1 MNADS
6 LHLSSF
12 IGRQAERAAIRD
24 LLMQTRLLTLAGPGG
39 IGKTRLALQIAA
51 DCEDLFSDGIVFVPL
66 QTVNEASFVVFAL
79 SNALGITSIDKSD
92 AYSQLLDYLQDRHML
107 LVLDNVEHLLDAGWI
122 MADILEKTPY
132 TSIMITSREV
142 LNLREEQIYHMQGL
156 SVGDDAVQLFTARA
170 RQVRLDFNPDGTDVR
185 EICRILD
192 GVPLAIE
199 LAATWVKLLSTG
211 EIISEI
217 RRNLDFLS
225 TPLKNIPERHQSMR
239 AVFNHSWDLLP
250 DNERDVLKRLSV
262 FGASFTRQ
270 AAEQV
275 AGASLASLAS
285 LVDKSL
291 LWVDGRYSIHELLR
305 QYAAEMLDDD
315 ERSQTQHNH
324 AAYYHALLCREGAR
338 LKTGE
343 QAAALKE
350 IEVELDHI
358 RSAWEWM
365 VNHRQETMIW
375 DCLEPLGLYYQMRS
389 RLMEAYEIFTRAVR
403 QFESEETPLLAVL
416 LLLQG
421 WYAQFAETLRPKLSM
436 EIVRR
441 AARLIQNLNVINNLP
456 MHMGEMVF
464 QCDDGGLS
472 IVQQSY
478 KYFRE
483 RDDQWGIAWCL
494 HNLAH
499 LKSHY
504 ENDVAQAKRLFE
516 EAIAAFEAVGDQWCA
531 TWSRG
536 ALGMILEE
544 EGDFAAAFKHYRKR
558 LDPCEQVGDLAGT
571 AWTLQQIA
579 QVAMEMGNYD
589 VARHYC
595 YQSLQVAM
603 DVSSKKSVDESI
615 FRFARLCEMT
625 GNLDRAVELLAPFHQ
640 NDLKFYYVQQQ
651 VDKWLADLRTRMT
664 PKQHDTAYQLGR
676 AKSLEQLAREL
687 LDELAGDKPPAI
699 GILQPLVEPLSERE
713 LEVLELVATG
723 LSNQEIAA
731 QLVVSVGTVKKHL
744 NNIFGKLNVS
754 NRTQAAARAR
764 DLSLL

>member
-12 IGRQAERAAIRD
+12 IGRQVERAAIRD
-24 LLMQTRLLTLAGPGG
+24 LLLQTRLLTLAGPGG
-39 IGKTRLALQIAA
+39 IGKTRLALQIAV

-92 AYSQLLDYLQDRHML
+92 AYSQLLDYLQNRHML

-122 MADILEKTPY
+122 MADILEKTPH
-132 TSIMITSREV
+132 TNIMITSREV
-142 LNLREEQIYHMQGL
+142 LNLREEQIYHVQGL
-156 SVGDDAVQLFTARA
+156 PVDDDAVQLFTARA
-170 RQVRLDFNPDGTDVR
+170 RQVRLDFIPDEADIR
-185 EICRILD
+185 DICRILD

-199 LAATWVKLLSTG
+199 LAATWVKVLTTG
-211 EIISEI
+211 EIIAEI

-225 TPLKNIPERHQSMR
+225 TPLKNVPERHRSMR
-239 AVFNHSWDLLP
+239 AVFNHSWELLP
-250 DNERDVLKRLSV
+250 DTERDVLKRLSV
-262 FGASFTRQ
+262 FGSSFTRQ
-270 AAEQV
+270 AAESV

-291 LWVDGRYSIHELLR
+291 LRVDGRYSIHELLR
-305 QYAAEMLDDD
+305 QYAGELLDDT
-315 ERSQTQHNH
+315 ERYQTQHQH
-324 AAYYHALLCREGAR
+324 AAYYHALLCRMGAR
-338 LKTGE
+338 LKSAE

-365 VNHRQETMIW
+365 VNQRHEDMIW

-389 RLMEAYEIFTRAVR
+389 RLMEGYELFTRAVR
-403 QFESEETPLLAVL
+403 QFEPEESPLLAVL

-421 WYAQFAETLRPKLSM
+421 WYAQFAETLRPELSI

-441 AARLIQNLNVINNLP
+441 AARLIQRFNITGVLP

-464 QCDDGGLS
+464 QCDDGGFA

-478 KYFRE
+478 DYFRE
-483 RDDQWGIAWCL
+483 RNNQWGMAWCL

-504 ENDVAQAKRLFE
+504 EGDDTQAKKLFE
-516 EAIAAFEAVGDQWCA
+516 EAITAFEAIGDRWGA
-531 TWSRG
+531 TWSHG
-536 ALGMILEE
+536 ALGLMLEE
-544 EGDFAAAFKHYRKR
+544 EGDLAAAFEHYRQR
-558 LDPCEQVGDLAGT
+558 LEPCNIVGDLAGT

-579 QVAMEMGNYD
+579 QVAMEMGNDD

-603 DVSSKKSVDESI
+603 DVSSMKSVDESI
-615 FRFARLCEMT
+615 FRFARLHEMT
-625 GNLDRAVELLAPFHQ
+625 GNYDRAVELLAPFHQ
-640 NDLKFYYVQQQ
+640 NNLKFYYVQQQ
-651 VDKWLADLRTRMT
+651 VDTWLSNLRTRMT
-664 PKQHDTAYQLGR
+664 PDQYDTAYQLGR

-687 LDELAGDKPPAI
+687 LDELSEDKLPAATV
-699 GILQPLVEPLSERE
+699 LQPLVESLSDRE
-713 LEVLELVATG
+713 LEVLELVANG